1 MDVLTKLEKAEQD
14 EQWENQMHLQCL
26 FGVLAPF
33 EVASN
38 AFGWSLVRLQK
49 ETAALFRG

>member
-33 EVASN
+33 EVASKV
-38 AFGWSLVRLQK
+38 FGSSLRDLQK
-49 ETAALFRG
+49 ETEALFRG

>member
-26 FGVLAPF
+26 FGVIAPL

-38 AFGWSLVRLQK
+38 AFGYSLQGLQK
-49 ETAALFRG
+49 ETDALFRG